1 MSGQGTVQELIIDLM
16 TAASNCALYS
26 GNHPAVEHLA
36 EKSLLTMEGLY
47 ENDELSFTVLGDS
60 IVFNGVRMKD
70 GGIHVGNFIKRLRRN
85 GIEKA
90 VFKRGVT
97 APELRAFIAHI
108 ASVGKPLEHL
118 PHISVGSVA
127 VRLKMDGSMD
137 VQALMD
143 ENISKLKE
151 VYRGASRFKKLDMYG
166 LEDVV
171 VSFLSTLRR
180 EANVLRIISP
190 VHSYSEYTYTHATN
204 VTILS
209 IFQAESLG
217 LDGDLLY
224 EIGLAGLLH
233 DVGKMFISKEVLEK
247 QGKLDSAEWAEM
259 KTHPV
264 LGASY
269 LSTLNNLP
277 KLAVV
282 IAFEHHM
289 KFNGSGYPD
298 TSRRPRKQHPIS
310 QIVAISDF
318 FDALRTERPYR
329 KALELPVVLGLIR
342 EASGK
347 DFNPALVKNF
357 IGTLERIKGPI
368 EETK

>member
-1 MSGQGTVQELIIDLM
+1 
-16 TAASNCALYS
+16 
-26 GNHPAVEHLA
+26 VEHLA
-36 EKSLLTMEGLY
+36 EKSLEAMEDLY
-47 ENDELSFTVLGDS
+47 ADDELSFTVLGDS
-60 IVFNGVRMKD
+60 LVFNDVRMKE
-70 GGIHVGNFIKRLRRN
+70 GGIHIANFIKRLRRN
-85 GIEKA
+85 GIEK
-90 VFKRGVT
+90 VVIKRGVT
-97 APELRAFIAHI
+97 AGELKAFISHI
-108 ASVGKPLEHL
+108 SSVGKHLEPLS
-118 PHISVGSVA
+118 HISVGSVS
-127 VRLKMDGSMD
+127 VRLRTEGGQG
-137 VQALMD
+137 VPALID

-151 VYRGASRFKKLDMYG
+151 VYRGLSRFKKLDMYG

-180 EANVLRIISP
+180 EANVLRVISP
-190 VHSYSEYTYTHATN
+190 VKSYSEYTYTHATN

-209 IFQAESLG
+209 IFQAEYLG
-217 LDGDLLY
+217 LDGEILY

-247 QGKLDSAEWAEM
+247 QGKLDSAEWEEM
-259 KTHPV
+259 KRHPV

-289 KFNGSGYPD
+289 KFDGSGYPS
-298 TSRRPRKQHPIS
+298 TRRPDKRQHLIS

-342 EASGK
+342 ESSGK

-357 IGTLERIKGPI
+357 ISALERIKGPLG
-368 EETK
+368 EGG